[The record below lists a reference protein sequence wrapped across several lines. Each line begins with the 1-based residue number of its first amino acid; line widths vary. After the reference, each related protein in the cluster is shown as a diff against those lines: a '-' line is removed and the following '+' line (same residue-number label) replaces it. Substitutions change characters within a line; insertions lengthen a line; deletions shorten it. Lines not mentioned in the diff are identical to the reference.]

1 MTDTLELEL
10 AITRAGITKR
20 DISKIL
26 ETSEACLY
34 KKINNRSEFK
44 ASEIE
49 KLKKVLS
56 LSEKERN
63 KIFFSSK

>member
-34 KKINNRSEFK
+34 NKINNRSEFK
-44 ASEIE
+44 AE
-49 KLKKVLS
+49 
-56 LSEKERN
+56 
-63 KIFFSSK
+63 

>member
-26 ETSEACLY
+26 ETSEAWLY
-34 KKINNRSEFK
+34 NKINNRSEFK

-63 KIFFSSK
+63 KIFFNSK

>member
-34 KKINNRSEFK
+34 NKINNRLEFK

-63 KIFFSSK
+63 KIFFNSK

>member
-34 KKINNRSEFK
+34 NNINNRSEFK

-63 KIFFSSK
+63 KIFFNSK